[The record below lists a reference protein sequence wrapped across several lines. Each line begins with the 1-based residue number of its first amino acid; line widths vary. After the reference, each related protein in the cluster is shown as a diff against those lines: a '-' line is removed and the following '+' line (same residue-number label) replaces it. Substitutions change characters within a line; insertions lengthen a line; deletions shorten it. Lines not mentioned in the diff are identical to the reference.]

1 MRALREIWEGRY
13 GSMLAAVI
21 PPTQIR
27 NTGGTCFGYCRKRQ
41 VHLRGYRGLGAAA
54 RRDMTFGTVSAVATD
69 SQDRVYAFQ
78 RADPPVVIFDREGN
92 YLVGSWGEGRYENPH
107 GIYIADDIVYL
118 TDREGSIAQKCTLDG
133 TPLLTIG
140 TPGVYS
146 DTGCEVAGEVC
157 PRSAGPFNYLTELVP
172 SPSGD
177 LYVSDGYRNARVHR
191 FSAAGDLISSWG
203 EPGKGG
209 PNQFHLPHSLIVGQD
224 GRIYLCD
231 RENSR
236 VQVFSP
242 EGEYITMW
250 TDMQR
255 PLDISQDSEG
265 IFYTSERPKIRQ
277 AAPDQ
282 RAGRRGQRA
291 GAVPGTLG
299 PRLLGGRP
307 RRPLPGPHRREEHRQ
322 VRPRKLIP

>member
-1 MRALREIWEGRY
+1 MATVGSGKYTYEVVQDWARLPEG
-13 GSMLAAVI
+13 MA
-21 PPTQIR
+21 
-27 NTGGTCFGYCRKRQ
+27 
-41 VHLRGYRGLGAAA
+41 
-54 RRDMTFGTVSAVATD
+54 FGTVSAVATD
-69 SQDRVYAFQ
+69 SQGRVYAFQ
-78 RADPPVVIFDREGN
+78 RAEPPVVIFDRDGS
-92 YLVGSWGEGRYENPH
+92 YLGSWGNGRFENPH

-118 TDREGSIAQKCTLDG
+118 TDREGSIAQKCNLDG

-140 TPGVYS
+140 DPGQYS

-191 FSAAGDLISSWG
+191 FSPAGDLISSWG

-242 EGEYITMW
+242 DGEYITMW

-265 IFYTSERPKIRQ
+265 IFYTSERPEENKPPQISVLDNDGQVLERFPSRSAHGSWVDDRGDLYLALTAEKSIDKYIR
-277 AAPDQ
+277 A
-282 RAGRRGQRA
+282 
-291 GAVPGTLG
+291 T
-299 PRLLGGRP
+299 
-307 RRPLPGPHRREEHRQ
+307 
-322 VRPRKLIP
+322 

>member
-1 MRALREIWEGRY
+1 MRSIAQ
-13 GSMLAAVI
+13 
-21 PPTQIR
+21 T
-27 NTGGTCFGYCRKRQ
+27 
-41 VHLRGYRGLGAAA
+41 
-54 RRDMTFGTVSAVATD
+54 RRW
-69 SQDRVYAFQ
+69 
-78 RADPPVVIFDREGN
+78 VVFDREGN
-92 YLVGSWGEGRYENPH
+92 YLSSWGSGRYENPH
-107 GIYIADDIVYL
+107 GIYIAGDIVYL

-140 TPGVYS
+140 TPGEYS

-191 FSAAGDLISSWG
+191 FSAAGELISSWG

-265 IFYTSERPKIRQ
+265 IFYTSERP
-277 AAPDQ
+277 
-282 RAGRRGQRA
+282 
-291 GAVPGTLG
+291 
-299 PRLLGGRP
+299 
-307 RRPLPGPHRREEHRQ
+307 
-322 VRPRKLIP
+322 